1 MATLQKIRSKGPL
14 LMIVVGLA
22 LFAFIAEEFFRSMQS
37 ASAESKQRV
46 GEIYGESLSY
56 QDFQAMVDEYTEVVK
71 LTRGANSLDSE
82 EMTQIR
88 DQVWNTYVQNKL
100 IEHEAEKLG
109 LTVTDAEVQEIIN
122 KGQSQYLMQT
132 PFRNEQTGAFDVNM
146 LKKFL
151 ADYDNMKKNPS
162 QMPADYIQYYES
174 LFKMWQFIEKS
185 IKQEALVNKYQ
196 SLLAHTVIS
205 NPVSAKMNFEG
216 RVNESDV
223 LLASVPF
230 TTIADSTIKV
240 EDADLKAKYEEMKE
254 NFKQISES
262 RDFKYISVRVRASEK
277 DKADLKKEMDE
288 VSKQLVEGGNI
299 AKIVREGGSLVNY
312 SEIPV
317 GKAALP
323 GDIAM
328 QLDTMTLNKVVGP
341 YYNPGDQTYNV
352 VKLMDRVS
360 APDSI
365 QYRQIQIA
373 GADEATNTKT
383 ADSIMTALNNGT
395 PFDSIA
401 KKYGQTGE
409 KIWITSRNYEGA
421 TMGADDLK
429 YIKAIRNGNVNELQN
444 LKISQANII
453 LQVTDRRAMDTKS
466 DVAIVKCPV
475 IFSNETYSKAYNDFS
490 QFLAAN
496 PTLEAMEAN
505 AAKAGYQLLTQKD
518 MFSNQ
523 HTVAGISNTSEALR
537 WLFNED
543 TEVNSVSKM
552 YECGNNDNML
562 VVALT
567 AVNPVGYRSMESVKD
582 ILTREVIKDKK
593 AKQISEKMA
602 AWKSVNDARQM
613 TGAVVDTV
621 KHITFNSPVFVS
633 ATGSNEPA
641 INGAVDKTN
650 KGQFKSGV
658 KGMAGVYA
666 FQVLNKTKGQEK
678 MDAKAEENMLN
689 SKNMRGM
696 GQFIMDLYNKAEVMD
711 HRYLFF

>member
-1 MATLQKIRSKGPL
+1 
-14 LMIVVGLA
+14 MIVVGLA

-216 RVNESDV
+216 RINESDV

-453 LQVTDRRAMDTKS
+453 LQVTDRRAMDTKY

-475 IFSNETYSKAYNDFS
+475 VFSNETYSKAYNDFS

-567 AVNPVGYRSMESVKD
+567 AVNPAGYRSMESVKD
-582 ILTREVIKDKK
+582 ILTREVINDKK

-602 AWKSVNDARQM
+602 SWKSVNDARQM

-689 SKNMRGM
+689 SKNMRGL

>member
-453 LQVTDRRAMDTKS
+453 LQVTDRRAMDTKY

-602 AWKSVNDARQM
+602 SWKSVNDARQM

-666 FQVLNKTKGQEK
+666 FQVQKKKKGQEK

>member
-56 QDFQAMVDEYTEVVK
+56 QDFQSLVDEYSEVVK
-71 LTRGANSLDSE
+71 LTRGVNSLDGA

-88 DQVWNTYVQNKL
+88 DQVWNTFVQNKL

-109 LTVTDAEVQEIIN
+109 LTVTDAELQEIIN
-122 KGQSQYLMQT
+122 NGRSQYLMQT
-132 PFRNEQTGAFDVNM
+132 PFRNEKTGAFDVNM

-151 ADYDNMKKNPS
+151 TDYDNMKKNPS
-162 QMPADYIQYYES
+162 QMPAEYIQYYES
-174 LFKMWQFIEKS
+174 MFKMWQFIEKS

-196 SLLAHTVIS
+196 SLLAHSVIS
-205 NPVSAKMNFEG
+205 NPVAAKMNFEG
-216 RVNESDV
+216 HVNESEL

-230 TTIADSTIKV
+230 TTISDSTVKV

-254 NFKQISES
+254 NFKQFSES
-262 RDFKYISVRVRASEK
+262 RDFKYISVKVRASEK
-277 DKADLKKEMDE
+277 DKAELKKEMTE
-288 VSKQLVEGGNI
+288 VSKQLAEGGNI
-299 AKIVREGGSLVNY
+299 SKIVRESGSLVNY

-317 GKAALP
+317 SKAALP
-323 GDIAM
+323 GDVAV
-328 QLDTMTLNKVVGP
+328 QLDTMTLNKVLGP
-341 YYNPGDQTYNV
+341 YYNPGDQTFNV
-352 VKLMDRVS
+352 VKLMNRVS

-373 GADEATNTKT
+373 GADEATNAKT

-409 KIWITSRNYEGA
+409 KVWITSRNYEGA
-421 TMGADDLK
+421 TMGPEDLK
-429 YIKAIRNGNVNELQN
+429 YIKAVTNGAVNELQN
-444 LKISQANII
+444 LKISQANVI
-453 LQVTDRRAMDTKS
+453 LQVTDRRSMQNKF

-475 IFSNETYSKAYNDFS
+475 TFSNETYSKAYNDFS

-496 PTLEAMEAN
+496 PTLEEMEAN
-505 AAKAGYQLLTQKD
+505 AAKAGYQLMTQKD
-518 MFSNQ
+518 MLSNQ
-523 HTVAGISNTSEALR
+523 HNVAGINNTSEALR

-543 TEVNSVSKM
+543 TDVNSVSKM

-567 AVNPVGYRSMESVKD
+567 AVNPAGYRSMESVKD
-582 ILTREVIKDKK
+582 ILTREVINDKK
-593 AKQISEKMA
+593 AKQIADKMA
-602 AWKSVNDARQM
+602 SWKSVNDAKQM
-613 TGAVVDTV
+613 AGAVVDTV
-621 KHITFNSPVFVS
+621 KHVTFNSPVFVS
-633 ATGSNEPA
+633 ATGNNEPA
-641 INGAVDKTN
+641 INGAADKAT
-650 KGQFKSGV
+650 KGQFKSGI

-678 MDAKAEENMLN
+678 MDVKNEENMLN

-711 HRYLFF
+711 HRYLFY

>member
-453 LQVTDRRAMDTKS
+453 LQVTDRRAMDTKY

-475 IFSNETYSKAYNDFS
+475 TFSNETYSKAYNDFS

-496 PTLEAMEAN
+496 PTIETMEAN

-602 AWKSVNDARQM
+602 SWKSVNDARQM

>member
-56 QDFQAMVDEYTEVVK
+56 QDFQTLVDEYSEVVK
-71 LTRGANSLDSE
+71 LTRGVNSLDGE
-82 EMTQIR
+82 ELTQIR
-88 DQVWNTYVQNKL
+88 DQVWNTFVQNKL

-109 LTVTDAEVQEIIN
+109 LTVTDAELQAIIN
-122 KGQSQYLMQT
+122 SGQSQYLMQT
-132 PFRNEQTGAFDVNM
+132 PFRNEKTGAFDVNM

-151 ADYDNMKKNPS
+151 TDYDNMKKNPS
-162 QMPADYIQYYES
+162 QMPAEYIQYYES
-174 LFKMWQFIEKS
+174 MYKMWQFIEKS

-196 SLLAHTVIS
+196 SLLAHSVIS

-216 RVNESDV
+216 RVNESEL

-230 TTIADSTIKV
+230 TTISDSTVKV
-240 EDADLKAKYEEMKE
+240 EDADLTAKYEEMKE
-254 NFKQISES
+254 NFKQMSES
-262 RDFKYISVRVRASEK
+262 RDFKYISVKVRASEK
-277 DKADLKKEMDE
+277 DKAELKKEMDE
-288 VSKQLVEGGNI
+288 VSKQLTEGGNI
-299 AKIVREGGSLVNY
+299 AKIVRESGSLVNY

-317 GKAALP
+317 GKAVLP
-323 GDIAM
+323 GDIAL
-328 QLDTMTLNKVVGP
+328 QLDTMPLNKVVGP

-352 VKLMDRVS
+352 VKLMNRVS

-373 GADEATNTKT
+373 GADEATNAKT

-409 KIWITSRNYEGA
+409 KVWITSRNYEGA
-421 TMGADDLK
+421 TMGPEDLK
-429 YIKAIRNGNVNELQN
+429 YIKAVTNGSVNELQN
-444 LKISQANII
+444 LKISQANVI
-453 LQVTDRRAMDTKS
+453 LQVTDRRAMKTKF

-475 IFSNETYSKAYNDFS
+475 TFSNETYSKAYNDFS

-496 PTLEAMEAN
+496 PTLEDMEAN
-505 AAKAGYQLLTQKD
+505 AAKAGYQLMTQKD
-518 MFSNQ
+518 MISNQ
-523 HTVAGISNTSEALR
+523 HTIAGINNTNEALR

-562 VVALT
+562 VIALT
-567 AVNPVGYRSMESVKD
+567 GINPAGYRSKESVKE
-582 ILTREVIKDKK
+582 ILTRAVINDKK
-593 AKQISEKMA
+593 AKQISDKMA
-602 AWKSVNDARQM
+602 SWKSVNDAKQM
-613 TGAVVDTV
+613 AGAVVDTV
-621 KHITFNSPVFVS
+621 KHVTFNSPVFVS
-633 ATGSNEPA
+633 ATGNNEPA
-641 INGAVDKTN
+641 INGAADKAT
-650 KGQFKSGV
+650 KGQFKSGI

-678 MDAKAEENMLN
+678 MDVKNEENMLN

-711 HRYLFF
+711 HRYLF

>member
-288 VSKQLVEGGNI
+288 VSKQLVKGGNI

-453 LQVTDRRAMDTKS
+453 LQVTDRRAMDTKY

-475 IFSNETYSKAYNDFS
+475 VFSNETYSKAYNDFS

-602 AWKSVNDARQM
+602 SWKSVNDARQM

>member
-1 MATLQKIRSKGPL
+1 
-14 LMIVVGLA
+14 MIVVGLA

-288 VSKQLVEGGNI
+288 VSKQLVKGGNI

-453 LQVTDRRAMDTKS
+453 LQVTDRRAMDTKY

-602 AWKSVNDARQM
+602 SWKSVNDARQM

>member
-277 DKADLKKEMDE
+277 DKADLKKEMGE

-328 QLDTMTLNKVVGP
+328 QLDTMTLNNVVGP

-453 LQVTDRRAMDTKS
+453 LQVTDRRAMDTKY

-602 AWKSVNDARQM
+602 SWKSVNDARQM

>member
-1 MATLQKIRSKGPL
+1 
-14 LMIVVGLA
+14 MIVVGLA

-88 DQVWNTYVQNKL
+88 DHVWNTYVQNKL

-453 LQVTDRRAMDTKS
+453 LQVTDRRAMDTKY

-602 AWKSVNDARQM
+602 SWKSVNDARQM

>member
-56 QDFQAMVDEYTEVVK
+56 QDFQSLVDEYSEVVK
-71 LTRGANSLDSE
+71 LTRGVNSLDGA

-88 DQVWNTYVQNKL
+88 DQVWNTFVQNKL

-109 LTVTDAEVQEIIN
+109 LTVTDAELQEIIN
-122 KGQSQYLMQT
+122 NGRSQYLMQT
-132 PFRNEQTGAFDVNM
+132 PFRNEKTGAFDVNM

-151 ADYDNMKKNPS
+151 TDYDNMKKNPS
-162 QMPADYIQYYES
+162 QMPAEYIQYYES
-174 LFKMWQFIEKS
+174 MFKMWQFIEKS

-196 SLLAHTVIS
+196 SLLAHSVIS
-205 NPVSAKMNFEG
+205 NPVAAKMNFEG
-216 RVNESDV
+216 HVNESEL

-230 TTIADSTIKV
+230 TTISDSTVKV

-254 NFKQISES
+254 NFKQFSES
-262 RDFKYISVRVRASEK
+262 RDFKYISVKVRASEK
-277 DKADLKKEMDE
+277 DKAELKKEMTE
-288 VSKQLVEGGNI
+288 VSKQLAEGGNI
-299 AKIVREGGSLVNY
+299 SKIVRESGSLVNY

-317 GKAALP
+317 SKAAIP
-323 GDIAM
+323 GDVAV
-328 QLDTMTLNKVVGP
+328 QLDTMTLNKVLGP
-341 YYNPGDQTYNV
+341 YYNPGDQTFNV
-352 VKLMDRVS
+352 VKLMNRVS

-373 GADEATNTKT
+373 GADEATNAKT

-409 KIWITSRNYEGA
+409 KVWITSRNYEGA
-421 TMGADDLK
+421 TMGPEDLK
-429 YIKAIRNGNVNELQN
+429 YIKAVTNGAVNELQN
-444 LKISQANII
+444 LKISQANVI
-453 LQVTDRRAMDTKS
+453 LQVTDRRSMQNKF

-475 IFSNETYSKAYNDFS
+475 TFSNETYSKAYNDFS

-496 PTLEAMEAN
+496 PTLEEMEAN
-505 AAKAGYQLLTQKD
+505 AAKAGYQLMTQKD
-518 MFSNQ
+518 MLSNQ
-523 HTVAGISNTSEALR
+523 HNVAGISNTSEALR

-543 TEVNSVSKM
+543 TDVNSVSKM

-567 AVNPVGYRSMESVKD
+567 AVNPAGYRSMESVKD
-582 ILTREVIKDKK
+582 ILTREVINDKK
-593 AKQISEKMA
+593 AKQIADKMA
-602 AWKSVNDARQM
+602 SWKSVNDAKQM
-613 TGAVVDTV
+613 VGAVVDTV
-621 KHITFNSPVFVS
+621 KHVTFNSPVFVS
-633 ATGSNEPA
+633 ATGNNEPA
-641 INGAVDKTN
+641 INGAADKAT
-650 KGQFKSGV
+650 KGQFKSGI

-678 MDAKAEENMLN
+678 MDVKNEESMLN

-711 HRYLFF
+711 HRYLFY

>member
-1 MATLQKIRSKGPL
+1 
-14 LMIVVGLA
+14 MIVVGLA

-56 QDFQAMVDEYTEVVK
+56 QDFQTLVDEYSEVVK
-71 LTRGANSLDSE
+71 LTRGINSLDGE
-82 EMTQIR
+82 ELTQIR
-88 DQVWNTYVQNKL
+88 DQVWNTFVQNKL

-109 LTVTDAEVQEIIN
+109 LTVTDAELQAIIN
-122 KGQSQYLMQT
+122 NGQSQYLMQT
-132 PFRNEQTGAFDVNM
+132 PFRNEKTGAFDVNM

-151 ADYDNMKKNPS
+151 TDYDNMKKNPS
-162 QMPADYIQYYES
+162 QMPAEYIQYYES
-174 LFKMWQFIEKS
+174 MFKMWQFIEKS

-196 SLLAHTVIS
+196 SLLAHSVIS
-205 NPVSAKMNFEG
+205 NPVAAKMNYEG
-216 RVNESDV
+216 RVNESEL

-230 TTIADSTIKV
+230 TTISDSTIKV

-262 RDFKYISVRVRASEK
+262 RDFKYISVKVRASEK
-277 DKADLKKEMDE
+277 DKAELKKEMTE
-288 VSKQLVEGGNI
+288 VSKQLAEGGNI
-299 AKIVREGGSLVNY
+299 AKIVRESGSLVNY

-317 GKAALP
+317 GKAVLP
-323 GDIAM
+323 GDIAL
-328 QLDTMTLNKVVGP
+328 QLDTMTLNKIVGP

-352 VKLMDRVS
+352 VKLMNRVS

-373 GADEATNTKT
+373 GADEATNAKT

-409 KIWITSRNYEGA
+409 KVWITSRNYEGA
-421 TMGADDLK
+421 TMGPEDLK
-429 YIKAIRNGNVNELQN
+429 YIKAVTNGAVNELQN
-444 LKISQANII
+444 LKISQANVI
-453 LQVTDRRAMDTKS
+453 LQVTDRRAMKTKF

-475 IFSNETYSKAYNDFS
+475 TFSNETYSKAYNNFS

-496 PTLEAMEAN
+496 PTLEDMEAN
-505 AAKAGYQLLTQKD
+505 AAKAGYQLMTQKD
-518 MFSNQ
+518 MISNQ
-523 HTVAGISNTSEALR
+523 HTIAGISNTNEALR

-562 VVALT
+562 VIALT
-567 AVNPVGYRSMESVKD
+567 GINPAGYRSLESVKD
-582 ILTREVIKDKK
+582 ILTREVINDKK
-593 AKQISEKMA
+593 AKQISDKMA
-602 AWKSVNDARQM
+602 SWKSVNDAKQM
-613 TGAVVDTV
+613 AGAVVDTV
-621 KHITFNSPVFVS
+621 KHVTFNSPVFVS
-633 ATGSNEPA
+633 ATGNNEPA
-641 INGAVDKTN
+641 INGAADKAT
-650 KGQFKSGV
+650 KGQFKSGI

-678 MDAKAEENMLN
+678 MDVKTEENMLN

-711 HRYLFF
+711 HRYLFY

>member
-453 LQVTDRRAMDTKS
+453 LQVTDRRAMDTKY

-475 IFSNETYSKAYNDFS
+475 VFSNETYSKAYNDFS

-567 AVNPVGYRSMESVKD
+567 AVNPAGYRSMESVKD
-582 ILTREVIKDKK
+582 ILTREVINDKK

-602 AWKSVNDARQM
+602 SWKSVNDARQM

>member
-56 QDFQAMVDEYTEVVK
+56 QDFQTLVDEYSEVVK
-71 LTRGANSLDSE
+71 LTRGVNSLDGE
-82 EMTQIR
+82 ELTQIR
-88 DQVWNTYVQNKL
+88 DQVWNTFVQNKL

-109 LTVTDAEVQEIIN
+109 LTVTDAELQAIIN
-122 KGQSQYLMQT
+122 SGQSQYLMQT
-132 PFRNEQTGAFDVNM
+132 PFRNEKTGAFDVNM

-151 ADYDNMKKNPS
+151 TDYDNMKKNPS
-162 QMPADYIQYYES
+162 QMPAEYIQYYES
-174 LFKMWQFIEKS
+174 MYKMWQFIEKS

-196 SLLAHTVIS
+196 SLLAHSVIS

-216 RVNESDV
+216 RVNESEL

-230 TTIADSTIKV
+230 TTISDSTVKV
-240 EDADLKAKYEEMKE
+240 EDADLTAKYEEMKE
-254 NFKQISES
+254 NFKQMSES
-262 RDFKYISVRVRASEK
+262 RDFKYISVKVRASEK
-277 DKADLKKEMDE
+277 DKAELKKEMDE
-288 VSKQLVEGGNI
+288 VSKQLTEGGNI
-299 AKIVREGGSLVNY
+299 AKIVRESGSLVNY

-317 GKAALP
+317 GKAVLP
-323 GDIAM
+323 GDIAL
-328 QLDTMTLNKVVGP
+328 QLDTMPLNKVVGP

-352 VKLMDRVS
+352 VKLMNRVS

-373 GADEATNTKT
+373 GADEATNAKT

-409 KIWITSRNYEGA
+409 KVWITSRNYEGA
-421 TMGADDLK
+421 TMGPEDLK
-429 YIKAIRNGNVNELQN
+429 YIKAVTNGSVNELQN
-444 LKISQANII
+444 LKISQANVI
-453 LQVTDRRAMDTKS
+453 LQVTDRRAMKTKF

-475 IFSNETYSKAYNDFS
+475 TFSNETYSKAYNDFS

-496 PTLEAMEAN
+496 PTLEDMEAN
-505 AAKAGYQLLTQKD
+505 AAKAGYQLMTQKD
-518 MFSNQ
+518 MISNQ
-523 HTVAGISNTSEALR
+523 HTIAGINNTNEALR

-562 VVALT
+562 VIALT
-567 AVNPVGYRSMESVKD
+567 GINPAGYRSKESVKE
-582 ILTREVIKDKK
+582 ILTRAVINDKK
-593 AKQISEKMA
+593 AKQISDKMA
-602 AWKSVNDARQM
+602 SWKSVNDAKQM
-613 TGAVVDTV
+613 AGAVVDTV
-621 KHITFNSPVFVS
+621 KHVTFNSPVFVS
-633 ATGSNEPA
+633 ATGNNEPA
-641 INGAVDKTN
+641 INGAADKAT
-650 KGQFKSGV
+650 KGQFKSGI

-678 MDAKAEENMLN
+678 MDVKNEENMLN

-711 HRYLFF
+711 HRYLFY

>member
-453 LQVTDRRAMDTKS
+453 LQVTDRRAMDTKY

-505 AAKAGYQLLTQKD
+505 AAKAKL
-518 MFSNQ
+518 
-523 HTVAGISNTSEALR
+523 
-537 WLFNED
+537 
-543 TEVNSVSKM
+543 
-552 YECGNNDNML
+552 
-562 VVALT
+562 
-567 AVNPVGYRSMESVKD
+567 
-582 ILTREVIKDKK
+582 
-593 AKQISEKMA
+593 
-602 AWKSVNDARQM
+602 
-613 TGAVVDTV
+613 
-621 KHITFNSPVFVS
+621 
-633 ATGSNEPA
+633 
-641 INGAVDKTN
+641 
-650 KGQFKSGV
+650 
-658 KGMAGVYA
+658 
-666 FQVLNKTKGQEK
+666 
-678 MDAKAEENMLN
+678 
-689 SKNMRGM
+689 
-696 GQFIMDLYNKAEVMD
+696 
-711 HRYLFF
+711 

>member
-453 LQVTDRRAMDTKS
+453 LQVTDRRAMDTKY

-602 AWKSVNDARQM
+602 SWKSVNDARQM

>member
-1 MATLQKIRSKGPL
+1 
-14 LMIVVGLA
+14 MIVVGLA

-453 LQVTDRRAMDTKS
+453 LQVTDRRAMDTKY

-475 IFSNETYSKAYNDFS
+475 VFSNETYSKAYNDFS

-567 AVNPVGYRSMESVKD
+567 AVNPAGYRSMESVKD
-582 ILTREVIKDKK
+582 ILTREVINDKK

-602 AWKSVNDARQM
+602 SWKSVNDARQM

-689 SKNMRGM
+689 SKNMRGL

>member
-14 LMIVVGLA
+14 LMIIVGLA

-56 QDFQAMVDEYTEVVK
+56 HDFQTLVDEYSEVVK
-71 LTRGANSLDSE
+71 LTRGVNSLDAE

-88 DQVWNTYVQNKL
+88 DEVWNTLLQNKL

-109 LTVTDAEVQEIIN
+109 LTVTDAELQEIIN
-122 KGQSQYLMQT
+122 NGRSQYLMQT

-151 ADYDNMKKNPS
+151 TDYDNMKKNPS
-162 QMPADYIQYYES
+162 QMPAEYIQYYES
-174 LFKMWQFIEKS
+174 MFKMWQFIEKS
-185 IKQEALVNKYQ
+185 IRQEALMNKYQ
-196 SLLAHTVIS
+196 SLLAHAVIS
-205 NPVSAKMNFEG
+205 NPVAAKMNFEG
-216 RVNESDV
+216 HVNESEL
-223 LLASVPF
+223 LLASVPY
-230 TTIADSTIKV
+230 TTIADSTVKV
-240 EDADLKAKYEEMKE
+240 EDADIKAKYEEMKE
-254 NFKQISES
+254 NFKQMTES

-277 DKADLKKEMDE
+277 DKAELKKEMTE
-288 VSKQLVEGGNI
+288 VGKQLATGDNI
-299 AKIVREGGSLVNY
+299 AKIIRESGSIVNY

-317 GKAALP
+317 SKSALP
-323 GDIAM
+323 GDIAV
-328 QLDTMTLNKVVGP
+328 QLDTMTLNQVFGP

-352 VKLMDRVS
+352 VKLMNRIS

-421 TMGADDLK
+421 TMGPEDLK
-429 YIKAIRNGNVNELQN
+429 YIKAITNGAVNELQN
-444 LKISQANII
+444 VKISQANVI
-453 LQVTDRRAMDTKS
+453 LQVTDRRAMKNKF
-466 DVAIVKCPV
+466 DVAIAKCPV
-475 IFSNETYSKAYNDFS
+475 TFSNETYSKAYNDFS

-496 PTLEAMEAN
+496 PTLEQMEAN
-505 AAKAGYQLLTQKD
+505 AAKAGYQVMTQKD
-518 MFSNQ
+518 MTSNQ
-523 HTVAGISNTSEALR
+523 HNVAGISNTSDALR
-537 WLFNED
+537 WLFGED

-552 YECGNNDNML
+552 YECGNNDHML

-567 AVNPVGYRSMESVKD
+567 GINPAGYRSLESVKE
-582 ILTREVIKDKK
+582 ILNREVINDKK
-593 AKQISEKMA
+593 AKMLTEKMS
-602 AWKSVNDARQM
+602 AWKSINDAKQM
-613 TGAVVDTV
+613 TGAIVDTI
-621 KHITFNSPVFVS
+621 KHVTFNSPVFVS
-633 ATGSNEPA
+633 ATGSNEPV
-641 INGAVDKTN
+641 INGAADKMA
-650 KGQFKSGV
+650 KGQFKTAV
-658 KGMAGVYA
+658 KGQVGMYA

-678 MDAKAEENMLN
+678 MDVKAEENMLN

-696 GQFIMDLYNKAEVMD
+696 GQFFMDLYKKAEVMD
-711 HRYLFF
+711 HRYMFF

>member
-429 YIKAIRNGNVNELQN
+429 YITAIRNGNVNELQN

>member
-216 RVNESDV
+216 RINESDV

-453 LQVTDRRAMDTKS
+453 LQVTDRRAMDTKY

-475 IFSNETYSKAYNDFS
+475 VFSNETYSKAYNDFS

-567 AVNPVGYRSMESVKD
+567 AVNPAGYRSMESVKD
-582 ILTREVIKDKK
+582 ILTREVINDKK

-602 AWKSVNDARQM
+602 SWKSVNDARQM

>member
-453 LQVTDRRAMDTKS
+453 LQVTDRRAMDTKY

-602 AWKSVNDARQM
+602 SWKSVNDARQM

-666 FQVLNKTKGQEK
+666 FHVLNKTKGQEK

>member
-56 QDFQAMVDEYTEVVK
+56 QDFQTLVDEYSEVIK
-71 LTRGANSLDSE
+71 LTRGVNSLDGE
-82 EMTQIR
+82 ELTQIR
-88 DQVWNTYVQNKL
+88 DQVWNTFVQNKL

-109 LTVTDAEVQEIIN
+109 LTVTDAELQAIIN
-122 KGQSQYLMQT
+122 SGQSQYLMQT
-132 PFRNEQTGAFDVNM
+132 PFRNEKTGAFDVNM

-151 ADYDNMKKNPS
+151 TDYDNMKKNPS
-162 QMPADYIQYYES
+162 QMPAEYIQYYES
-174 LFKMWQFIEKS
+174 MYKMWQFIEKS

-196 SLLAHTVIS
+196 SLLAHSVIS

-216 RVNESDV
+216 RVNESEL

-230 TTIADSTIKV
+230 TTISDSTVKV
-240 EDADLKAKYEEMKE
+240 EDADLTAKYEEMKE
-254 NFKQISES
+254 NFKQMSES
-262 RDFKYISVRVRASEK
+262 RDFKYISVKVRASEK
-277 DKADLKKEMDE
+277 DKAELKKEMDE
-288 VSKQLVEGGNI
+288 VSKQLTEGGNI
-299 AKIVREGGSLVNY
+299 AKIVRESGSLVNY

-317 GKAALP
+317 GKAVLP
-323 GDIAM
+323 GDIAL
-328 QLDTMTLNKVVGP
+328 QLDTMPLNKVVGP

-352 VKLMDRVS
+352 VKLMNRVS

-373 GADEATNTKT
+373 GADEATNAKT

-409 KIWITSRNYEGA
+409 KVWITSRNYEGA
-421 TMGADDLK
+421 TMGPEDLK
-429 YIKAIRNGNVNELQN
+429 YIKAVTNGSVNELQN
-444 LKISQANII
+444 LKISQANVI
-453 LQVTDRRAMDTKS
+453 LQVTDRRAMKTKF

-475 IFSNETYSKAYNDFS
+475 TFSNETYSKAYNDFS

-496 PTLEAMEAN
+496 PTLEDMEAN
-505 AAKAGYQLLTQKD
+505 AAKAGYQLMTQKD
-518 MFSNQ
+518 MISNQ
-523 HTVAGISNTSEALR
+523 HTIAGINNTNEALR

-562 VVALT
+562 VIALT
-567 AVNPVGYRSMESVKD
+567 GINPAGYRSKESVKE
-582 ILTREVIKDKK
+582 ILTRAVINDKK
-593 AKQISEKMA
+593 AKQISDKMA
-602 AWKSVNDARQM
+602 SWKSVNDAKQM
-613 TGAVVDTV
+613 AGAVVDTV
-621 KHITFNSPVFVS
+621 KHVTFNSPVFVS
-633 ATGSNEPA
+633 ATGNNEPA
-641 INGAVDKTN
+641 INGAADKAT
-650 KGQFKSGV
+650 KGQFKSGI

-678 MDAKAEENMLN
+678 MDVKNEENMLN

-711 HRYLFF
+711 HRYLFY

>member
-56 QDFQAMVDEYTEVVK
+56 QDFQTLVDEYSEVVK
-71 LTRGANSLDSE
+71 LTRGVNSLDGE
-82 EMTQIR
+82 ELTQIR
-88 DQVWNTYVQNKL
+88 DQVWNTFVQNKL

-109 LTVTDAEVQEIIN
+109 LTVTDTELQAIIN
-122 KGQSQYLMQT
+122 NGQSQYLMQT
-132 PFRNEQTGAFDVNM
+132 PFRNEKTGAFDVNM

-151 ADYDNMKKNPS
+151 TDYDNMKKNPS
-162 QMPADYIQYYES
+162 QMPAEYIQYYES
-174 LFKMWQFIEKS
+174 MFKMWQFIEKS

-196 SLLAHTVIS
+196 SLLAHSVIS

-216 RVNESDV
+216 RVNESEL

-230 TTIADSTIKV
+230 TTISDSTVKV
-240 EDADLKAKYEEMKE
+240 EDADLTAKYEEMKE
-254 NFKQISES
+254 NFKQMSES
-262 RDFKYISVRVRASEK
+262 RDFKYISVKVRASEK
-277 DKADLKKEMDE
+277 DKAELKKEMDE
-288 VSKQLVEGGNI
+288 VSKQLTEGGNI
-299 AKIVREGGSLVNY
+299 AKIVRESGSLVNY

-317 GKAALP
+317 GKAVLP
-323 GDIAM
+323 GDIAL
-328 QLDTMTLNKVVGP
+328 QLDTMPLNKVVGP

-352 VKLMDRVS
+352 VKLMNRVS

-373 GADEATNTKT
+373 GADEATNAKT

-409 KIWITSRNYEGA
+409 KVWITSRNYEGA
-421 TMGADDLK
+421 TMGPEDLK
-429 YIKAIRNGNVNELQN
+429 YIKAVTNGSVNELQN
-444 LKISQANII
+444 LKISQANVI
-453 LQVTDRRAMDTKS
+453 LQVTDRRAMKTKF

-475 IFSNETYSKAYNDFS
+475 TFSNETYSKAYNDFS

-496 PTLEAMEAN
+496 PTLEDMEAN
-505 AAKAGYQLLTQKD
+505 AAKAGYQLMTQKD
-518 MFSNQ
+518 MISNQ
-523 HTVAGISNTSEALR
+523 HTIAGINNTNEALR

-562 VVALT
+562 VIALT
-567 AVNPVGYRSMESVKD
+567 GINPAGYRSKESVKD
-582 ILTREVIKDKK
+582 ILAREVINDKK
-593 AKQISEKMA
+593 AKQISDKMA
-602 AWKSVNDARQM
+602 SWKSVNDAKQM
-613 TGAVVDTV
+613 AGAVVDTV
-621 KHITFNSPVFVS
+621 KHVTFNSPVFVS
-633 ATGSNEPA
+633 ATGNNEPA
-641 INGAVDKTN
+641 INGAADKAT
-650 KGQFKSGV
+650 KGQFKSGI

-678 MDAKAEENMLN
+678 MDVKNEENMLN

-711 HRYLFF
+711 HRYLFY

>member
-1 MATLQKIRSKGPL
+1 
-14 LMIVVGLA
+14 MIVVGLA

-205 NPVSAKMNFEG
+205 NPVSAKMDFEG

-453 LQVTDRRAMDTKS
+453 LQVTDRRAMDTKY

-602 AWKSVNDARQM
+602 SWKSVNDARQM

>member
-56 QDFQAMVDEYTEVVK
+56 QDFQTLVDEYSEVVK
-71 LTRGANSLDSE
+71 LTRGVNSLDGE
-82 EMTQIR
+82 ELTQIR
-88 DQVWNTYVQNKL
+88 DQVWNTFVQNKL

-109 LTVTDAEVQEIIN
+109 LTVTDAELQAIIN
-122 KGQSQYLMQT
+122 SGQSQYLMQT
-132 PFRNEQTGAFDVNM
+132 PFRNEKTGAFDVNM

-151 ADYDNMKKNPS
+151 TDYDNMKKNPS
-162 QMPADYIQYYES
+162 QMPAEYIQYYES
-174 LFKMWQFIEKS
+174 MYKMWQFIEKS

-196 SLLAHTVIS
+196 SLLAHSVIS

-216 RVNESDV
+216 RVNESEL

-230 TTIADSTIKV
+230 TTISDSTVKV
-240 EDADLKAKYEEMKE
+240 EDADLTAKYEEMKE
-254 NFKQISES
+254 NFKQMSES
-262 RDFKYISVRVRASEK
+262 RDFKYISVKVRASEK
-277 DKADLKKEMDE
+277 DKAELKKEMDE
-288 VSKQLVEGGNI
+288 VSKQLTEGGNI
-299 AKIVREGGSLVNY
+299 AKIVRESGSLVNY

-317 GKAALP
+317 GKAVLP
-323 GDIAM
+323 GDIAL
-328 QLDTMTLNKVVGP
+328 QLDTMPLNKVVGP

-352 VKLMDRVS
+352 VKLMNRVS

-373 GADEATNTKT
+373 GADEATNAKT

-409 KIWITSRNYEGA
+409 KVWITSRNYEGA
-421 TMGADDLK
+421 TMGPEDLK
-429 YIKAIRNGNVNELQN
+429 YIKAVTNGSVNELQN
-444 LKISQANII
+444 LKISQANVI
-453 LQVTDRRAMDTKS
+453 LQVTDRRAMKTKF

-475 IFSNETYSKAYNDFS
+475 TFSNETYSKAYNDFS

-496 PTLEAMEAN
+496 PTLEDMEAN
-505 AAKAGYQLLTQKD
+505 AAKAGYQLMTQKD
-518 MFSNQ
+518 MISNQ
-523 HTVAGISNTSEALR
+523 HTIAGINNTNEALR

-562 VVALT
+562 VIALT
-567 AVNPVGYRSMESVKD
+567 GINPAGYRSKESVKE
-582 ILTREVIKDKK
+582 ILTRAVINDKK
-593 AKQISEKMA
+593 AKQISDKMA
-602 AWKSVNDARQM
+602 SWKSVNDAKQM
-613 TGAVVDTV
+613 AGAVVDTV
-621 KHITFNSPVFVS
+621 KHVTFNSPVFVS
-633 ATGSNEPA
+633 ATGNNEPA
-641 INGAVDKTN
+641 INGAADKAT
-650 KGQFKSGV
+650 KGQFKSGI

-678 MDAKAEENMLN
+678 MDVKNEENMLN

-696 GQFIMDLYNKAEVMD
+696 GQFIMDLYNNAEVMD
-711 HRYLFF
+711 HRYLFY

>member
-216 RVNESDV
+216 RINESDV

-453 LQVTDRRAMDTKS
+453 LQVTDRRAMDTKY

-475 IFSNETYSKAYNDFS
+475 VFSSETYSKAYNDFS

-567 AVNPVGYRSMESVKD
+567 AVNPAGYRSMESVKD
-582 ILTREVIKDKK
+582 ILTREVINDKK

-602 AWKSVNDARQM
+602 SWKSVNDARQM

-689 SKNMRGM
+689 SKNMRGL

>member
-88 DQVWNTYVQNKL
+88 DQVWNTYVQNKM

-240 EDADLKAKYEEMKE
+240 EDAELKAKYEEMKE

-453 LQVTDRRAMDTKS
+453 LQVTDRRAMDTKY
-466 DVAIVKCPV
+466 DVSIVKCPV

-602 AWKSVNDARQM
+602 SWKSVNDARQM

>member
-216 RVNESDV
+216 RINESDV

-240 EDADLKAKYEEMKE
+240 EDAELKAKYEEMKE

-453 LQVTDRRAMDTKS
+453 LQVTDRRAMDTKY

-475 IFSNETYSKAYNDFS
+475 TFSNETYSKAYNDFS

-496 PTLEAMEAN
+496 PTIETMEAN

-567 AVNPVGYRSMESVKD
+567 AVNPAGYRSMESVKD

-602 AWKSVNDARQM
+602 SWKSVNDARQM

-689 SKNMRGM
+689 SKNMRGL

>member
-216 RVNESDV
+216 RINESDV

-453 LQVTDRRAMDTKS
+453 LQVTDRRAMDTKY

-475 IFSNETYSKAYNDFS
+475 VFSNETYSKAYNDFS

-567 AVNPVGYRSMESVKD
+567 AVNPAGYRSMESVKD
-582 ILTREVIKDKK
+582 ILTREVINDKK

-602 AWKSVNDARQM
+602 SWKSVNDARQM

-689 SKNMRGM
+689 SKNMRGL

>member
-205 NPVSAKMNFEG
+205 NPISAKMNFEG

-277 DKADLKKEMDE
+277 DKADLKRFI
-288 VSKQLVEGGNI
+288 SK
-299 AKIVREGGSLVNY
+299 
-312 SEIPV
+312 
-317 GKAALP
+317 
-323 GDIAM
+323 
-328 QLDTMTLNKVVGP
+328 
-341 YYNPGDQTYNV
+341 
-352 VKLMDRVS
+352 
-360 APDSI
+360 
-365 QYRQIQIA
+365 
-373 GADEATNTKT
+373 
-383 ADSIMTALNNGT
+383 
-395 PFDSIA
+395 
-401 KKYGQTGE
+401 
-409 KIWITSRNYEGA
+409 
-421 TMGADDLK
+421 
-429 YIKAIRNGNVNELQN
+429 
-444 LKISQANII
+444 
-453 LQVTDRRAMDTKS
+453 
-466 DVAIVKCPV
+466 
-475 IFSNETYSKAYNDFS
+475 
-490 QFLAAN
+490 
-496 PTLEAMEAN
+496 
-505 AAKAGYQLLTQKD
+505 
-518 MFSNQ
+518 
-523 HTVAGISNTSEALR
+523 
-537 WLFNED
+537 LF
-543 TEVNSVSKM
+543 
-552 YECGNNDNML
+552 
-562 VVALT
+562 
-567 AVNPVGYRSMESVKD
+567 
-582 ILTREVIKDKK
+582 
-593 AKQISEKMA
+593 
-602 AWKSVNDARQM
+602 
-613 TGAVVDTV
+613 
-621 KHITFNSPVFVS
+621 
-633 ATGSNEPA
+633 
-641 INGAVDKTN
+641 
-650 KGQFKSGV
+650 
-658 KGMAGVYA
+658 
-666 FQVLNKTKGQEK
+666 
-678 MDAKAEENMLN
+678 
-689 SKNMRGM
+689 
-696 GQFIMDLYNKAEVMD
+696 
-711 HRYLFF
+711 

>member
-22 LFAFIAEEFFRSMQS
+22 LFAFIAEEFFRSMLS

-56 QDFQAMVDEYTEVVK
+56 QDFQSLVDEYSEVVK
-71 LTRGANSLDSE
+71 LTRGVNSLDGA
-82 EMTQIR
+82 EMAQIR
-88 DQVWNTYVQNKL
+88 DQVWNTFVQNKL

-109 LTVTDAEVQEIIN
+109 LTVTDAELQEIIN
-122 KGQSQYLMQT
+122 NGRSQYLMQT
-132 PFRNEQTGAFDVNM
+132 PFRNEKTGAFDVNM

-151 ADYDNMKKNPS
+151 TDYDNMKKNPS
-162 QMPADYIQYYES
+162 QMPAEYIQYYES
-174 LFKMWQFIEKS
+174 MFKMWQFIEKS

-196 SLLAHTVIS
+196 SLLAHSVIS
-205 NPVSAKMNFEG
+205 NPVAAKMNFEG
-216 RVNESDV
+216 HVNESEL

-230 TTIADSTIKV
+230 TTISDSTVKV

-254 NFKQISES
+254 NFKQFSES
-262 RDFKYISVRVRASEK
+262 RDFKYISVKVRASEK
-277 DKADLKKEMDE
+277 DKAELKKEMTE
-288 VSKQLVEGGNI
+288 VSKQLAEGGNI
-299 AKIVREGGSLVNY
+299 SKIVRESGSLVNY

-317 GKAALP
+317 SKAAIP
-323 GDIAM
+323 GDVAV
-328 QLDTMTLNKVVGP
+328 QLDTMTLNKVLGP
-341 YYNPGDQTYNV
+341 YYNPGDQTFNV
-352 VKLMDRVS
+352 VKLMNRVS

-373 GADEATNTKT
+373 GADEATNAKT

-409 KIWITSRNYEGA
+409 KVWITSRNYEGA
-421 TMGADDLK
+421 TMGPEDLK
-429 YIKAIRNGNVNELQN
+429 YIKAVTNGAVNELQN
-444 LKISQANII
+444 LKISQANVI
-453 LQVTDRRAMDTKS
+453 LQVTDRRSMQNKF

-475 IFSNETYSKAYNDFS
+475 TFSNETYSKAYNDFS

-496 PTLEAMEAN
+496 PTLEEMEAN
-505 AAKAGYQLLTQKD
+505 AAKAGYQLMTQKD
-518 MFSNQ
+518 MLSNQ
-523 HTVAGISNTSEALR
+523 HNVAGISNTSEALR

-543 TEVNSVSKM
+543 TDVNSVSKM

-567 AVNPVGYRSMESVKD
+567 AVNPAGYRSMESVKD
-582 ILTREVIKDKK
+582 ILTREVINDKK
-593 AKQISEKMA
+593 AKQIADKMA
-602 AWKSVNDARQM
+602 SWKSVNDAKQM
-613 TGAVVDTV
+613 AGAVVDTV
-621 KHITFNSPVFVS
+621 KHVTFNSPVFVS
-633 ATGSNEPA
+633 ATGNNEPA
-641 INGAVDKTN
+641 INGAADKAT
-650 KGQFKSGV
+650 KGQFKSGI

-678 MDAKAEENMLN
+678 MDVKNEENMLN

-711 HRYLFF
+711 HRYLFY

>member
-1 MATLQKIRSKGPL
+1 
-14 LMIVVGLA
+14 MIVVGLA

-453 LQVTDRRAMDTKS
+453 LQVTDRRAMDTKY

-567 AVNPVGYRSMESVKD
+567 AVNPAGYRSMESVKD

-602 AWKSVNDARQM
+602 SWKSVNDARQM

>member
-453 LQVTDRRAMDTKS
+453 LQVTDRRAMDTKY

-567 AVNPVGYRSMESVKD
+567 AVNPAGYRSMESVKD
-582 ILTREVIKDKK
+582 ILTREVINDKK

-602 AWKSVNDARQM
+602 SWKSVNDARQM

>member
-317 GKAALP
+317 GKATLP

-328 QLDTMTLNKVVGP
+328 QLDTMILNKVVGP

-453 LQVTDRRAMDTKS
+453 LQVTDRRAMDTKY

-602 AWKSVNDARQM
+602 SWKSVNDARQM

>member
-216 RVNESDV
+216 RINESDV

-240 EDADLKAKYEEMKE
+240 EDAELKAKYEEMKE

-453 LQVTDRRAMDTKS
+453 LQVTDRRAMDTKY

-602 AWKSVNDARQM
+602 SWKSVNDARQM

-689 SKNMRGM
+689 SKNMRGL

>member
-1 MATLQKIRSKGPL
+1 
-14 LMIVVGLA
+14 MIVVGLA

-453 LQVTDRRAMDTKS
+453 LQVTDRRAMDTKY

-567 AVNPVGYRSMESVKD
+567 AVNPVGYRSMESIKD

-602 AWKSVNDARQM
+602 SWKSVNDARQM

>member
-277 DKADLKKEMDE
+277 DKADLKKEMNE

-453 LQVTDRRAMDTKS
+453 LQVTDRRAMDTKY

-602 AWKSVNDARQM
+602 SWKSVNDARQM

>member
-1 MATLQKIRSKGPL
+1 
-14 LMIVVGLA
+14 MIVVGLA

-453 LQVTDRRAMDTKS
+453 LQVTDRRAMDTKY

-602 AWKSVNDARQM
+602 SWKSVNDARQM

-658 KGMAGVYA
+658 KGMAGVYT

>member
-56 QDFQAMVDEYTEVVK
+56 QDFQATVDEYTEVVK

-453 LQVTDRRAMDTKS
+453 LQVTDRRAMDTKY

-475 IFSNETYSKAYNDFS
+475 VFSNETYSKAYNDFS

-552 YECGNNDNML
+552 YECGNN
-562 VVALT
+562 
-567 AVNPVGYRSMESVKD
+567 
-582 ILTREVIKDKK
+582 
-593 AKQISEKMA
+593 
-602 AWKSVNDARQM
+602 
-613 TGAVVDTV
+613 
-621 KHITFNSPVFVS
+621 
-633 ATGSNEPA
+633 
-641 INGAVDKTN
+641 
-650 KGQFKSGV
+650 
-658 KGMAGVYA
+658 
-666 FQVLNKTKGQEK
+666 
-678 MDAKAEENMLN
+678 
-689 SKNMRGM
+689 
-696 GQFIMDLYNKAEVMD
+696 
-711 HRYLFF
+711 